1 MESERSNGQM
11 AQHISESFTTIIY
24 MEREYTP
31 GSMGVST
38 KENGEQIKC
47 TAKVL
52 SSGLTAANTS
62 GSMLKTKNEVTENS
76 SGQTKDVTEVS
87 G

>member
-1 MESERSNGQM
+1 MNSARNMESALSNGQT

-24 MEREYTP
+24 MEKESTP

-47 TAKVL
+47 MAKVL
-52 SSGLTAANTS
+52 SSGQTAGNT
-62 GSMLKTKNEVTENS
+62 
-76 SGQTKDVTEVS
+76 
-87 G
+87 